1 MDTEFAGEFETHITV
16 NLQDLAEIP
25 RLQQW
30 GATRNL
36 KFLHIL
42 LEGGSHISQPML
54 TRRGYGNLTSELQM
68 AKNLEIDLNRAN
80 FSVSRIKIEA
90 APWNQDI
97 PQSDRSASTQAHRYF
112 EHHIK
117 LSLESTTDILPLKEL
132 THQHSAHISRNAL
145 KIRADGYRERFV
157 TQRCIGVG
165 QIEAQNRLRILVESI
180 ESLGYVPIDIE
191 AEFVV
196 YDSNLALDAL

>member
-1 MDTEFAGEFETHITV
+1 MNQEFTGEFETHLTI
-16 NLQDLAEIP
+16 DLHDSSDIP
-25 RLQQW
+25 RLRQW
-30 GATRNL
+30 GINRQL

-42 LEGGSHISQPML
+42 LERGTHISQPML
-54 TRRGYGNLTSELQM
+54 TRRGCGNLTSQLSI
-68 AKNLEIDLNRAN
+68 AKDLAIDLNLAN
-80 FSVSRIKIEA
+80 FPISRIKIEA

-97 PQSDRSASTQAHRYF
+97 PQSDRLASTQAHRYF

-145 KIRADGYRERFV
+145 KIRADGFREQFV

-180 ESLGYVPIDIE
+180 ESLGYLPIDIE

-196 YDSNLALDAL
+196 YDSNLSLDSP

>member
-1 MDTEFAGEFETHITV
+1 M
-16 NLQDLAEIP
+16 AEIP

-30 GATRNL
+30 GANRNL

-42 LEGGSHISQPML
+42 LERGAHISQPML
-54 TRRGYGNLTSELQM
+54 TRHGCGNLTGELQM
-68 AKNLEIDLNRAN
+68 AKNLEIDLNSAN

-97 PQSDRSASTQAHRYF
+97 PQSDRLASTQAHRYF

-117 LSLESTTDILPLKEL
+117 LSLESTIDIFPLKEL
-132 THQHSAHISRNAL
+132 IHHHSAHISRNAL
-145 KIRADGYRERFV
+145 KIRADGSLERFV

-165 QIEAQNRLRILVESI
+165 QIEAQNRLKNLVESI

-191 AEFVV
+191 SEFVV